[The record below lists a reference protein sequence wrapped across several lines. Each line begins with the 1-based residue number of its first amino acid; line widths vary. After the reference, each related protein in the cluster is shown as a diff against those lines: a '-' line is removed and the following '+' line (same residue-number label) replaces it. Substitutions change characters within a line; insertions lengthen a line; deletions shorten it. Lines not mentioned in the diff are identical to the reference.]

1 MVLQVLGFPSLSTGP
16 IILILLDKF
25 LLHKIHEEELLW
37 LKLEWEP
44 GVPSTQPL
52 SEQLLGEL
60 FGLQGT
66 HFENPL
72 FWAPPL
78 M

>member
-1 MVLQVLGFPSLSTGP
+1 M
-16 IILILLDKF
+16 K
-25 LLHKIHEEELLW
+25 EELLW
-37 LKLEWEP
+37 LRLGWKL

-52 SEQLLGEL
+52 SEQLLGEH